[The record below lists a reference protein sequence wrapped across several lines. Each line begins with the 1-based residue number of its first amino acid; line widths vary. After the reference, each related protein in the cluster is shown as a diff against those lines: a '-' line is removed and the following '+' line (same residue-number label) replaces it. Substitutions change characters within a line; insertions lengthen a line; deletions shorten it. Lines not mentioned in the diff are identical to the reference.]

1 MIPVR
6 TGRVASFAGAEDPD
20 GHQLHR
26 PGDTMPDQETIN
38 RLRESLRGELIQP
51 DDAGYAEARAIYNGM
66 IDKRPRLVVRC
77 ANVAD
82 VIAAVN
88 FGREHDLDTAI
99 RGGGHNGPGLALVD
113 DGLVIDLS
121 AMKGVRVD
129 PEAKTARVEPGCTWG
144 DVDHATHAFGLATVS
159 GVLSTT
165 GVGGLTLGGGHG
177 YLTRRY
183 GLTIDNLLS
192 ADVVL
197 ADGRLV
203 HASEEENP
211 DLFWAL
217 RGGGGNFGV
226 VTTFEFRLHPVDT
239 VVAGPMFWPIEQLER
254 TLRWY
259 REWLPRAPE
268 DVYAFYLTAAVPA
281 GEPFPEEI
289 HGRRV
294 CGLLWCYTGPAERA
308 DAVMQE
314 AREVA
319 EPLFAFTGPMPYPA
333 LQSMFDGLYPPGD
346 QWYWKGD
353 FVRELS
359 DEAIAEHLRFAEV
372 PTAKSTMHLY
382 PVDGAAHRVGGD
394 ETAWGHRDAIWSM
407 VIVGV
412 DPDPANADRI
422 TAWARDYWKALSPH
436 SAGGSYVNFMMEE
449 GQDRIEATYGDNFER
464 LQEVKAKY
472 DPANFFHV
480 NQNIQPSTRTEAVPA
495 D

>member
-1 MIPVR
+1 
-6 TGRVASFAGAEDPD
+6 
-20 GHQLHR
+20 
-26 PGDTMPDQETIN
+26 MPDQEAIN
-38 RLRESLRGELIQP
+38 ELRARLRGKLIQP
-51 DDAGYAEARAIYNGM
+51 EDPEYDEARAIYNGM
-66 IDKRPRLVVRC
+66 IDKRPRLIVRC

-82 VIAAVN
+82 VIAAVK
-88 FGREHDLDTAI
+88 FGRAHELDTAI

-121 AMKGVRVD
+121 AMKGLRVD
-129 PEAKTARVEPGCTWG
+129 PEARTARVEAGCTWG

-183 GLTIDNLLS
+183 GLTMDNLLS

-203 HASEEENP
+203 HASRHENA

-226 VTTFEFRLHPVDT
+226 VTSFEYRLHPVDM
-239 VVAGPMFWPIEQLER
+239 VVAGPMFWPLDKLEP

-259 REWLPRAPE
+259 REWLPRLPE
-268 DVYAFYLTAAVPA
+268 DVYAFYLTAAVPP
-281 GEPFPEEI
+281 GPPFPEEI
-289 HGRRV
+289 HGRKV
-294 CGLLWCYTGPAERA
+294 CGLLWCVTGSAERA
-308 DAVMQE
+308 AAAMEE

-319 EPLFAFTGPMPYPA
+319 EPLFEFTGPMPYPA

-359 DEAIAEHLRFAEV
+359 DEAIAAHLRFAEV
-372 PTAKSTMHLY
+372 PTGKSTMHLY
-382 PVDGAAHRVGGD
+382 PIDGAVHRVGSD
-394 ETAWGHRDAIWSM
+394 ESAWGHRDATWSM
-407 VIVGV
+407 VIAGV
-412 DPDPANADRI
+412 DPDPANTDTI
-422 TAWARDYWKALSPH
+422 TQWARDYWKALHPH
-436 SAGGSYVNFMMEE
+436 TAGASYINFMMEE
-449 GQDRIEATYGDNFER
+449 GPERIRATYGANYER
-464 LQEVKAKY
+464 LQQVKARY
-472 DPANFFHV
+472 DPDNFFHV
-480 NQNIQPSTRTEAVPA
+480 NQNIEPERGVLLPGASAGRL
-495 D
+495 